1 MRFLSLLFL
10 LNLPLYCQSD
20 KTLYKIKMNQKM
32 NLKTAF
38 LNFLK
43 QPYPFY
49 YEGKKLLQIISVMFL
64 ISFFF
69 NYMLQPFD
77 VNPQEQKIPYFS
89 ICIIHS
95 FSPLFILL
103 CIALICKLFS
113 KTTEDWKI
121 KNECIIVFFL
131 VLFTGIT
138 QFLIRDVLY
147 DNPLNWTWKYFT
159 EEVSN
164 TFIAG
169 VFLGPIII
177 SINLNRQQLKNS
189 QKADRISSAIIKGK
203 KIINNTSVTIETEI
217 KSEKFVFDSHSFMYA
232 KAEGNYAEIFLK
244 KEEKVQKL
252 IKRIPIKNLETQLN
266 AFPFIIKTHRS
277 VLLNLNFIEKVTGN
291 AQGYKVQLKDCP
303 DTIPVSRNFIQSF
316 DSATTER

>member
-1 MRFLSLLFL
+1 
-10 LNLPLYCQSD
+10 
-20 KTLYKIKMNQKM
+20 MNQKTS
-32 NLKTAF
+32 L

-49 YEGKKLLQIISVMFL
+49 YEGKKLLQIISMLFL

-77 VNPQEQKIPYFS
+77 VNPHEQKMPYFW
-89 ICIIHS
+89 ICFIHS
-95 FSPLFILL
+95 SSPIFILL
-103 CIALICKLFS
+103 CISLICKLFP
-113 KTTEDWKI
+113 KTTDDWRI
-121 KNECIIVFFL
+121 KNECILVFFL

-138 QFLIRDVLY
+138 QFLIRDVIY
-147 DNPLNWTWKYFT
+147 DNPMNWSWMYFR

-164 TFIAG
+164 SFIAG

-189 QKADRISSAIIKGK
+189 QKADRISSTITNTTEIQ
-203 KIINNTSVTIETEI
+203 NNTSVSIETEV
-217 KSEKFVFDSHSFMYA
+217 KSEKFVFESHSFIYA

-244 KEEKVQKL
+244 KEEKLQKL
-252 IKRIPIKNLETQLN
+252 IKRIPIKNLEIQLS

-277 VLLNLNFIEKVTGN
+277 VLLNLNYIEKVTGN

-303 DTIPVSRNFIQSF
+303 DTVPVSRNFIQSF
-316 DSATTER
+316 DSATMER